1 MALFTVNYNAAYGYL
16 YDFKAEA
23 WEVKADNYIQTNQTT
38 VYVYVY
44 MRRNK
49 LSSQSAYN
57 GYGTEWGI
65 TIDGD
70 KKTGTTKWDTRNSVD
85 WIWLGQHS
93 KTITHNSDGSK
104 EIYISAYHI
113 GNSATGSSKMG
124 EASGGANFV
133 LTKIPRASSILANDA
148 NIESATT
155 INISR
160 ADNSFTH
167 TITYSFYDLTGTIT
181 TKTANASVGW
191 TIPSSFYA
199 KIPNSKTGVVTL
211 TCTTYSGDSAIGT
224 STTTFTVTASE
235 IKCKPTI
242 TATLIDANSTTV
254 ALTGS
259 NAKLVKYKSTAK
271 VTPTA
276 TAKNSAT
283 IKTITVNGTTVSGS
297 YIQFTNVQSTT
308 FKVVVT
314 DSRGYSDETTLKPT
328 IVNYIPLTLTAEFY
342 RTAATSST
350 VKVKYSGN
358 YFNASFGSVSN
369 VLTITWKYRK
379 KGATS
384 WTNGGTLTPTKSGNT
399 YSGDVSLGTTFD
411 YQTAY
416 DFIIYSSDKVSSL
429 NSQQPVKKGEPIYDW
444 GVDKNGANY
453 LNVNGGLYVKNQAIL
468 DLVYPVGAIYMSV
481 NSTNPGTL
489 FGGTWVAWGTGRV
502 PVGVDTSQ
510 TEFATV
516 EKTGG
521 NKTVTLTVDQMPK
534 HNHGQDSHQH
544 QINEVNGDNNII
556 ASGGYNNN
564 GNQWGANFIY
574 GGQPGAWGFTNV
586 SNFYTRWAQPYI
598 WEAGGGGAHNNLQP
612 YITCYMWKRTK

>member
-1 MALFTVNYNAAYGYL
+1 MALFTVNYSGDYGKY
-16 YDFKAEA
+16 YEFKAEA
-23 WEVKADNYIQTNQTT
+23 YEQKADDYISTNQTT
-38 VYVYVY
+38 VVVDIYL
-44 MRRNK
+44 RRTNI
-49 LSSQSAYN
+49 SSNGAYN
-57 GYGTEWGI
+57 LNGTAWSI
-65 TIDGD
+65 TIDG
-70 KKTGTTKWDTRNSVD
+70 TTTNGTKAWDTRNSSD
-85 WIWLGQHS
+85 WKWLGSAS
-93 KTITHNSDGSK
+93 KLITHNSDGSK
-104 EIYISAYHI
+104 EITISASHT
-113 GNSATGSSKMG
+113 GNSASGSSKMG
-124 EASGGANFV
+124 NASSSNSFT

-224 STTTFTVTASE
+224 STTTLTVTASE

-259 NAKLVKYKSTAK
+259 NTKLVKYKSTAK
-271 VTPTA
+271 ITPTA

-283 IKTITVNGTTVSGS
+283 IKTITVNEITVSGS
-297 YIQFTNVQSTT
+297 YIQFTNVQNTT

-314 DSRGYSDETTLKPT
+314 DSRGYSEETTLKPT

-358 YFNASFGSVSN
+358 YFNNSFGSVSN
-369 VLTITWKYRK
+369 TLTITWKYRK

-416 DFIIYSSDKVSSL
+416 DFIIYSSDKISSL
-429 NSQQPVKKGEPIYDW
+429 NSQQPVKKGESIYDW
-444 GVDKNGANY
+444 GVDENGNNY
-453 LNVNGGLYVKNQAIL
+453 LFVNGNLYAK
-468 DLVYPVGAIYMSV
+468 
-481 NSTNPGTL
+481 
-489 FGGTWVAWGTGRV
+489 
-502 PVGVDTSQ
+502 
-510 TEFATV
+510 
-516 EKTGG
+516 G
-521 NKTVTLTVDQMPK
+521 N
-534 HNHGQDSHQH
+534 
-544 QINEVNGDNNII
+544 INEVT
-556 ASGGYNNN
+556 
-564 GNQWGANFIY
+564 GNDSTNANFKSVELKPVDLYDNSSGTNGTITLKETSANFSY
-574 GGQPGAWGFTNV
+574 LEIFFKENHDNFASIKINSPNNKKTFLHQGYRVDENILYFKCSTILISDSSITQVSSSGFDLINQSVPNVTNL
-586 SNFYTRWAQPYI
+586 NY
-598 WEAGGGGAHNNLQP
+598 L
-612 YITCYMWKRTK
+612 YITKVIGYR